1 MGGAEELGGQQFLVG
16 DMPERHRGATE
27 PGGIRVA
34 RDPGRAEQRHQPEP
48 AQAGTAT
55 LEHREAKLV
64 DQLDQSERGHAA
76 QERQPEEIHHP
87 GQQLRFCDLRDVPPQ
102 QVIEI
107 TQAARTSKAAA
118 RTVCLGRG
126 SPTRRCQITRQ
137 SGHYPATTS
146 GTMCNPTFG
155 DLMIPSTG
163 ASANF
168 VIEETAEGRNLVVT
182 GDWSAVAVNALLGG
196 SADGLT
202 LNYAR
207 GYRERSLDF
216 LQEAWPVRRLHILAR
231 TIKDLTPVYRLAR
244 TLESLI
250 VDTSPGAVLDLREL
264 PHLTRLA
271 ADWEQ
276 VRETIGSARGL
287 RRLFVAQYGEP
298 DLRSL
303 GEHRSLAVLDM
314 KEDPQLE
321 SLVGIDQL
329 PALSELEIFGAGR
342 LLHISDLA
350 GAAPHLRTLHLKS
363 CRRIGRLDAIGSG
376 VGLEFLN
383 VSDCGDVQS
392 LSPLAALRE
401 LRVLLLYGTTRI
413 LDGDLTPLTRLPHL
427 AELRMQSR
435 REYRPSVREVQGHL
449 VARQMA

>member
-1 MGGAEELGGQQFLVG
+1 
-16 DMPERHRGATE
+16 
-27 PGGIRVA
+27 
-34 RDPGRAEQRHQPEP
+34 
-48 AQAGTAT
+48 
-55 LEHREAKLV
+55 
-64 DQLDQSERGHAA
+64 
-76 QERQPEEIHHP
+76 
-87 GQQLRFCDLRDVPPQ
+87 
-102 QVIEI
+102 
-107 TQAARTSKAAA
+107 
-118 RTVCLGRG
+118 
-126 SPTRRCQITRQ
+126 
-137 SGHYPATTS
+137 
-146 GTMCNPTFG
+146 
-155 DLMIPSTG
+155 MIPSAG
-163 ASANF
+163 ASANC

-182 GDWSAVAVNALLGG
+182 GDWSAAAVKALLGG

-287 RRLFVAQYGEP
+287 RRLFVAQYREP

-303 GEHRSLAVLDM
+303 GEHRSLAVLEM

-321 SLVGIDQL
+321 SLVGIDEL
-329 PALSELEIFGAGR
+329 PALSELGIFGAAH
-342 LLHISDLA
+342 LLDISDLA
-350 GAAPHLRTLHLKS
+350 GAASHLRTLHLQS
-363 CRRIGRLDAIGSG
+363 CPRIERLDAIGS
-376 VGLEFLN
+376 VAGLEFLN
-383 VSDCGDVQS
+383 VSECGDIQS
-392 LSPLAALRE
+392 LSPLAALHE
-401 LRVLLLYGTTRI
+401 LRVIYLYGTTRV

-435 REYRPSVREVQGHL
+435 REYRPSVREIQSHL
-449 VARQMA
+449 AGAHEA